1 MSFATSLIRFSLPIK
16 ASNLVHFAFAFCD
29 SSSSPISSSS
39 SSTSSL
45 PSSLRFILANRD
57 SFFLLDEEVKKKIND
72 SKKISAKQRSKIL
85 DLLKINIHE
94 IKTNNIYSN
103 DFFSFILI
111 HKDADYIDKNN
122 ILKSTMDAFYE
133 SYLKIKNSS
142 DVWIIDG
149 NKKPK
154 EVLNDENVLN
164 IIKGD
169 SKSLLIGIASII
181 AKEFRDYQMLLL
193 DRKYPE
199 YLFSNHKGYV
209 TKKHYEAI
217 LENGLL
223 EKIHRKTFL
232 KKIIK

>member
-1 MSFATSLIRFSLPIK
+1 MKKLDLELFKKYDNII
-16 ASNLVHFAFAFCD
+16 ASDEVGRGCLAGDLVVC
-29 SSSSPISSSS
+29 S
-39 SSTSSL
+39 
-45 PSSLRFILANRD
+45 ILANRD

-199 YLFSNHKGYV
+199 YLFSNHKGYG